1 MAEALGETLVRTVEM
16 LFMSAGENDLIL
28 KVDDPDK
35 KVFSFD
41 LAAPDGSP
49 IRSYGTTVL
58 EGYQI
63 VRMFKPI
70 PEGASLLV
78 RLRTPRSFGEVPFT
92 LSSVKL
98 P

>member
-1 MAEALGETLVRTVEM
+1 M
-16 LFMSAGENDLIL
+16 LFLSAGENDLIL

-35 KVFSFD
+35 KIFAFD
-41 LAAPDGSP
+41 VAGSDGTP
-49 IRSYGTTVL
+49 VRSYGTTVL

-63 VRMFKPI
+63 VRMFQPI

-92 LSSVKL
+92 LSNVKL